1 MSRIGHGI
9 VSAFA
14 SAGALAFSLHH
25 FRPLAMG
32 AVFSLLSLSMVG
44 SPSIGRSWARSLPFR
59 NPVKVYDPPK
69 ITFPSLETSIEK
81 RGSVQMHPG
90 SVEAEAI
97 KICNRWSGCLPSSI
111 YWLPMTKK
119 QFLVLSSIPRQVSP
133 LPSFS

>member
-25 FRPLAMG
+25 LRPLAMG

-59 NPVKVYDPPK
+59 NPVQVYDPPK

-81 RGSVQMHPG
+81 RGSVQMHQDLLKLKQ
-90 SVEAEAI
+90 SKSAI
-97 KICNRWSGCLPSSI
+97 GGAVACRA
-111 YWLPMTKK
+111 
-119 QFLVLSSIPRQVSP
+119 QFIGFQ
-133 LPSFS
+133 